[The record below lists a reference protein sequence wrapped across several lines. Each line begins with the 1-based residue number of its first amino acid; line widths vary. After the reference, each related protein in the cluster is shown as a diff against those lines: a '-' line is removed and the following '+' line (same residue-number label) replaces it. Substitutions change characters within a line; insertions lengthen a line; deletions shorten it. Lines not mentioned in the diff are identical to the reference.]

1 MGQAA
6 EFRVQSSKAAFSLMQ
21 PQCLLFSSPCW
32 SLEMEGCWTL
42 LRFPFPKQ
50 QLLNRASNSHGILI
64 CVLACISAQRR

>member
-6 EFRVQSSKAAFSLMQ
+6 ESRVTGCF
-21 PQCLLFSSPCW
+21 LLVPLVLAPCW
-32 SLEMEGCWTL
+32 SLELEGCLTL

-50 QLLNRASNSHGILI
+50 QLLNRASNSHGILT